1 MGLAWKPPD
10 MHALQHV
17 LGRHGGLGL
26 GANTPAAEADDA
38 AADRQHTDTEALE
51 LVDLE
56 AARAKKIAGTRVRAV
71 LKMLASEAG
80 FMVNPQVQES
90 LAQMPADDAEVSRAE
105 TMLKALGVKTEERLN
120 TLVDYFFVEKKEEVA
135 RFPTDMHDEGQEFEQ
150 ELMLLLKVYYSNVIH
165 FVPCISCCSCL
176 LFFVLTMYWCKI

>member
-1 MGLAWKPPD
+1 

-26 GANTPAAEADDA
+26 GANTPAADTDEG
-38 AADRQHTDTEALE
+38 ADRPVNTGDTEALE

-71 LKMLASEAG
+71 LKMLATEAG

-90 LAQMPADDAEVSRAE
+90 LALMPPDDAEVSRAE

-120 TLVDYFFVEKKEEVA
+120 TLVNYFFVEKKDEVA

-150 ELMLLLKVYYSNVIH
+150 ELMLLLKV
-165 FVPCISCCSCL
+165 
-176 LFFVLTMYWCKI
+176 LFFFPLILFNIAWKIF